1 MEQLA
6 IDIANTPRTPLA
18 DAHIAAIRAVASE
31 RCYGEGD
38 AVVSPGDPMDEFIL
52 IEDGEL
58 ELVSPYTGERLV
70 EATLGPGQYAGEIA
84 FLSGGTWSTNMRA
97 ARPTRALVVPRE
109 DMLTLMARVP
119 EMSDIIVQVFAGR
132 RRRIFEAGQ
141 TALKLVG
148 VDEDAG
154 LRRLES
160 FAARNRIPV
169 ARLEPGSKE
178 ARETLRAV
186 GAPEGR
192 PTAVFGMRVL
202 SDPSPRAVA
211 RMMGLD
217 MPLSDEGTFDV
228 AIVGGGPAG
237 IAAAVYAGAEG
248 LSGIVIENE
257 VIGGQAGSSSRIE
270 NYMGFP
276 TGISGGDLAWRG
288 EIQAMRLGT
297 RFVMPRTVTG
307 MTRDASDTPPDGVP
321 PAPDSTGGGPGA
333 TGGES
338 GGDRAGGSGARA
350 AYRLHLDDGEDVR
363 ARAVVIATGV
373 QYRRLPLQG
382 LERFEGAG
390 VYYAAT
396 DIEARFCRGSEIA
409 IVGGGNSAG
418 QAAMFLSRAAS
429 HTHVLVRGDN
439 LNETMSAYLLS
450 RLEADP
456 SITIHTYTEIAALH
470 GEDVLEAIDVRDTR
484 AERGGPDDGHR
495 RMPVGAVFTM
505 IGAAPNT
512 GWLRGVVEM
521 DSKGFVLTG
530 ADVGAPSPFATSAP
544 GIFAV
549 GDVRLGSVKRVA
561 SGVGEGSVVISHV
574 WNHVHGTSEAP

>member
-6 IDIANTPRTPLA
+6 IDIENTPRMPLTA
-18 DAHIAAIRAVASE
+18 EHMDAIRAIATE
-31 RCYGEGD
+31 RRFAKGD
-38 AVVSPGDPMDEFIL
+38 TVFAPGQAMDEFVL
-52 IEDGEL
+52 VEEGEIELAD
-58 ELVSPYTGERLV
+58 PKTGERKMRF
-70 EATLGPGQYAGEIA
+70 TLGPGQYAGEIA
-84 FLSGGTWSTNMRA
+84 FLNGGTWGVLMRA
-97 ARPTRALVVPRE
+97 AQDTRVSAVPRE

-132 RRRIFEAGQ
+132 RRRIFEGGEGAVTLIGADEDR
-141 TALKLVG
+141 ALMRLEAFMARNRLPFARRALG
-148 VDEDAG
+148 SPEADSALEDAG
-154 LRRLES
+154 LPTNKPAALFAGEPLEDTS
-160 FAARNRIPV
+160 PRTV
-169 ARLEPGSKE
+169 ARL
-178 ARETLRAV
+178 V
-186 GAPEGR
+186 
-192 PTAVFGMRVL
+192 
-202 SDPSPRAVA
+202 
-211 RMMGLD
+211 GLD
-217 MPLSDEGTFDV
+217 MPLTEEGVFDV

-297 RFVMPRTVTG
+297 RFVMPRQVVGVT
-307 MTRDASDTPPDGVP
+307 REED
-321 PAPDSTGGGPGA
+321 GGPGHA
-333 TGGES
+333 NGGLDEEPNPTLDSEGGEK
-338 GGDRAGGSGARA
+338 ARTR
-350 AYRLHLDDGEDVR
+350 YRLHLDDGEDVC

-373 QYRRLPLQG
+373 QYRRLPVEG

-390 VYYAAT
+390 IYYAAT

-409 IVGGGNSAG
+409 VVGGGNSAG
-418 QAAMFLSRAAS
+418 QAAMFLSRSAK
-429 HTHVLVRGDN
+429 HTHVLIRKDN
-439 LNETMSAYLLS
+439 LTDTMSAYLSS

-456 SITIHTYTEIAALH
+456 TITIHPYTEITALY
-470 GEDVLEAIDVRDTR
+470 GKDVLEGIEVRDTR
-484 AERGGPDDGHR
+484 TDERRD
-495 RMPVGAVFTM
+495 MPITSVFTM

-512 GWLRGVVEM
+512 KWLQGVVELNE
-521 DSKGFVLTG
+521 KGFVLTG
-530 ADVGAPSPFATSAP
+530 SDVGASSPYATSEP

-574 WNHVHGTSEAP
+574 WAHVNGGLTP

>member
-1 MEQLA
+1 METLA
-6 IDIANTPRTPLA
+6 IDLANTPRTPLLT
-18 DAHIAAIRAVASE
+18 AHLDAIRAVATE
-31 RCYGEGD
+31 RVIAKGD
-38 AVVSPGDPMDEFIL
+38 MLATPGQRMDEFML
-52 IEDGEL
+52 IEDGEV
-58 ELVSPYTGERLV
+58 ELYDPLTDTRSAEF
-70 EATLGPGQYAGEIA
+70 TLGPGQYAGEIA
-84 FLSGGTWSTNMRA
+84 FLNNGTWGVHMRA
-97 ARPTRALVVPRE
+97 ASDTRLSVVPRE
-109 DMLTLMARVP
+109 EMLTLMARVP

-132 RRRIFEAGQ
+132 RRRIFEGDEGAI
-141 TALKLVG
+141 TLVG
-148 VDEDAG
+148 AEHDRE

-160 FAARNRIPV
+160 FTARNRIPT
-169 ARLEPGSKE
+169 AKLTLGTKE
-178 ARETLRAV
+178 ADLALR
-186 GAPEGR
+186 GAKLPTDR
-192 PTAVFGMRVL
+192 PAALFGGEALDDR
-202 SDPSPRAVA
+202 SPRAVA
-211 RMMGLD
+211 RLVGLD
-217 MPLSDEGTFDV
+217 MPLTEEGVFDV

-297 RFVMPRTVTG
+297 RFVMPRTVKG
-307 MTRDASDTPPDGVP
+307 VTRDDSAGNRNDGAGNDDARNDDAKA
-321 PAPDSTGGGPGA
+321 APF
-333 TGGES
+333 
-338 GGDRAGGSGARA
+338 
-350 AYRLHLDDGEDVR
+350 RLHLDDGEDVR
-363 ARAVVIATGV
+363 ARAIVIATGV
-373 QYRRLPLQG
+373 QYRRLPVDE

-418 QAAMFLSRAAS
+418 QAAMFLSRSAS
-429 HTHVLVRGDN
+429 HTHVMVRGEGLRDS
-439 LNETMSAYLLS
+439 MSAYLLS

-456 SITIHTYTEIAALH
+456 TITIHPYTEITALH
-470 GEDVLEAIDVRDTR
+470 GDATLEGIEVRDTR
-484 AERGGPDDGHR
+484 TKRGTPEDERR
-495 RMPVGAVFTM
+495 RMDVGAVFTM

-512 GWLRGVVEM
+512 AWLEGTVALN
-521 DSKGFVLTG
+521 DKGFVLTG
-530 ADVGAPSPFATSAP
+530 PDVNASSPFATSTP

-574 WNHVHGTSEAP
+574 WDHVNGRVTG

>member
-1 MEQLA
+1 M
-6 IDIANTPRTPLA
+6 DIANTPRTPLEE
-18 DAHIAAIRAVASE
+18 AHIEAIRAIASE
-31 RCYGEGD
+31 RHYAAGD
-38 AVVSPGDPMDEFIL
+38 DVVCPGDGMDEFIL
-52 IEDGEL
+52 IEEGEI
-58 ELVSPYTGERLV
+58 ELVNPYTGERLV
-70 EATLGPGQYAGEIA
+70 DATLGPGQYAGEIA
-84 FLSGGTWSTNMRA
+84 FLSGGTWSAFMRA
-97 ARPTRALVVPRE
+97 AKPTRVLVAPRE

-132 RRRIFEAGQ
+132 RRRIFEEGQ
-141 TALKLVG
+141 TALKLIG
-148 VDEDAG
+148 ADEDPA

-169 ARLEPGSKE
+169 ARLERGSNE
-178 ARETLRAV
+178 ARTMRRSV
-186 GAPEGR
+186 GIEGDAPV
-192 PTAVFGMRVL
+192 ALFGMRVL
-202 SDPSPRAVA
+202 EDASPRAVA
-211 RMMGLD
+211 RIMGLD
-217 MPLSDEGTFDV
+217 MPLTDQGVFDV

-307 MTRDASDTPPDGVP
+307 VSREETSVSRGDRSASGN
-321 PAPDSTGGGPGA
+321 GGGNAPL
-333 TGGES
+333 
-338 GGDRAGGSGARA
+338 
-350 AYRLHLDDGEDVR
+350 YRLHLDDGESVQ
-363 ARAVVIATGV
+363 ARAIVIATGV
-373 QYRRLPLQG
+373 QYRRLPLDD

-396 DIEARFCRGSEIA
+396 DIEARFCRGSPIA

-429 HTHVLVRGDN
+429 HTHVLVRGEGLGD
-439 LNETMSAYLLS
+439 TMSAYLAS
-450 RLEADP
+450 RLDADP
-456 SITIHTYTEIAALH
+456 TITVHPFTEVTALR
-470 GEDVLEAIDVRDTR
+470 GEGALQALEVRDTR
-484 AERGGPDDGHR
+484 TDERREMDA
-495 RMPVGAVFTM
+495 GALFTM

-512 GWLRGVVEM
+512 HWLEGVVEL
-521 DSKGFVLTG
+521 DNKGFVPTG
-530 ADVGAPSPFATSAP
+530 SAVGARSPYETSAP

-574 WNHVHGTSEAP
+574 WNHVNGRDTP

>member
-6 IDIANTPRTPLA
+6 IDIENTPRVPLEPKHL
-18 DAHIAAIRAVASE
+18 DAIRAIATD
-31 RCYGEGD
+31 RHLAKGD
-38 AVVSPGDPMDEFIL
+38 MLAVPGQPMDEFLL
-52 IEDGEL
+52 IEEGEI
-58 ELVSPYTGERLV
+58 ELVDSLTGERSMKF
-70 EATLGPGQYAGEIA
+70 TLGPGQYAGEIA
-84 FLSGGTWSTNMRA
+84 FLNGGTWGVHMRA
-97 ARPTRALVVPRE
+97 AAESRIAVVPRE
-109 DMLTLMARVP
+109 EMLTLMARVP

-132 RRRIFEAGQ
+132 RRRIFEGDEGAITLIG
-141 TALKLVG
+141 A
-148 VDEDAG
+148 DEDRA

-169 ARLEPGSKE
+169 RRLELGSDE
-178 ARETLRAV
+178 ASAMLAAAALPVEKPAAL
-186 GAPEGR
+186 
-192 PTAVFGMRVL
+192 FGGGEL
-202 SDPSPRAVA
+202 EDPSPRVVA
-211 RMMGLD
+211 RLVGLD
-217 MPLSDEGTFDV
+217 MPLTEEGVFDV

-297 RFVMPRTVTG
+297 RFVMPRQVTG
-307 MTRDASDTPPDGVP
+307 ITVER
-321 PAPDSTGGGPGA
+321 
-333 TGGES
+333 
-338 GGDRAGGSGARA
+338 SGASA
-350 AYRLHLDDGEDVR
+350 AGDAHPLGDEPNPVLGSDPDCGTLYRLHLDDGEDVC

-373 QYRRLPLQG
+373 QYRRLPVEG

-418 QAAMFLSRAAS
+418 QAAMFLSRSAS
-429 HTHVLVRGDN
+429 HTHVLVRGGGLRD
-439 LNETMSAYLLS
+439 TMSAYLSS

-456 SITIHTYTEIAALH
+456 SITIHPHTDVVDLH
-470 GEDVLEAIDVRDTR
+470 GEDVLEGATLRDR
-484 AERGGPDDGHR
+484 RSGHERD
-495 RMPVGAVFTM
+495 MPLAALFTM

-512 GWLRGVVEM
+512 RWLEGVVELN
-521 DSKGFVLTG
+521 DKGFVPTG
-530 ADVGAPSPFATSAP
+530 PDVGADSPYATGAP

-574 WNHVHGTSEAP
+574 WNHVNGGATP

>member
-1 MEQLA
+1 METLA
-6 IDIANTPRTPLA
+6 IDLANTPRTPLLA
-18 DAHIAAIRAVASE
+18 AHLDAIRAVATQ
-31 RCYGEGD
+31 RTIAKGD
-38 AVVSPGDPMDEFIL
+38 MLATPGQRMDEFML
-52 IEDGEL
+52 IEDGEI
-58 ELVSPYTGERLV
+58 ELYDPITDARSTEF
-70 EATLGPGQYAGEIA
+70 TLGPGQYAGEIA
-84 FLSGGTWSTNMRA
+84 FLNNGTWGVHMRA
-97 ARPTRALVVPRE
+97 ASDTRLSVVPRE
-109 DMLTLMARVP
+109 AMLTLMARVP

-132 RRRIFEAGQ
+132 RRRIFEG
-141 TALKLVG
+141 
-148 VDEDAG
+148 DEGAITLIGAEEDRE

-160 FAARNRIPV
+160 FTARNRIPT
-169 ARLEPGSKE
+169 AKLTLGTRE
-178 ARETLRAV
+178 ADIALR
-186 GAPEGR
+186 GAKLPTDR
-192 PTAVFGMRVL
+192 PAALFGGEAL
-202 SDPSPRAVA
+202 DDHSPRAVA
-211 RMMGLD
+211 RLVGLD
-217 MPLSDEGTFDV
+217 MPLGEESVFDV

-297 RFVMPRTVTG
+297 RFVMPRTVKAV
-307 MTRDASDTPPDGVP
+307 TRDDASHDDGSYDANGNTPF
-321 PAPDSTGGGPGA
+321 
-333 TGGES
+333 
-338 GGDRAGGSGARA
+338 
-350 AYRLHLDDGEDVR
+350 RLHLDDGEDVC
-363 ARAVVIATGV
+363 ARAIVIATGV
-373 QYRRLPLQG
+373 QYRRLPVEE

-418 QAAMFLSRAAS
+418 QAAMFLSRSAS
-429 HTHVLVRGDN
+429 HTHVMVRGEGLRDS
-439 LNETMSAYLLS
+439 MSAYLLS

-456 SITIHTYTEIAALH
+456 TITIHPYTEITALH
-470 GEDVLEAIDVRDTR
+470 GDATLDGIEVRDTR
-484 AERGGPDDGHR
+484 TKRGTPEDERRTMG
-495 RMPVGAVFTM
+495 VGAVFTM

-512 GWLRGVVEM
+512 QWLEGTVELN
-521 DSKGFVLTG
+521 DKGFVLTG
-530 ADVGAPSPFATSAP
+530 ADVNASTPFATSTP

-574 WNHVHGTSEAP
+574 WDHVNGRVTG

>member
-6 IDIANTPRTPLA
+6 IDIANTPRRPLE
-18 DAHIAAIRAVASE
+18 DAHVEAIRAIAEVREYDTGA
-31 RCYGEGD
+31 
-38 AVVSPGDPMDEFIL
+38 AVVAPGDRMNEFIF
-52 IEDGEL
+52 IEDGEI
-58 ELVSPYTGERLV
+58 ELVSPYTGERIV
-70 EATLGPGQYAGEIA
+70 QATLGPGQYAGEIA
-84 FLSGGTWSTNMRA
+84 FLSGGTWSANMRA
-97 ARPTRALVVPRE
+97 AAPTKTLVVPRE

-132 RRRIFEAGQ
+132 RRRIFEQGQ
-141 TALKLVG
+141 TALKLIG
-148 VDEDAG
+148 VDGNAG

-169 ARLEPGSKE
+169 ARLEHGSPE
-178 ARETLRAV
+178 ASEIVAAV
-186 GAPEGR
+186 GAEKGVPL
-192 PTAVFGMRVL
+192 AVFGERVL
-202 SDPSPRAVA
+202 DDPSPRAVA

-217 MPLSDEGTFDV
+217 MPLAEEDVFDV

-248 LSGIVIENE
+248 LRGIVVENE

-307 MTRDASDTPPDGVP
+307 VGR
-321 PAPDSTGGGPGA
+321 
-333 TGGES
+333 E
-338 GGDRAGGSGARA
+338 GDH
-350 AYRLHLDDGEDVR
+350 YRLRLDDGEDVC

-373 QYRRLPLQG
+373 QYRRLPVDDLA
-382 LERFEGAG
+382 RFEGAG

-396 DIEARFCRGSEIA
+396 DIEARFCRDSEIA
-409 IVGGGNSAG
+409 VVGGGNSAG
-418 QAAMFLSRAAS
+418 QAAMFLSRSAS
-429 HTHVLVRGDN
+429 HTHVLVRKEGLID
-439 LNETMSAYLLS
+439 TMSAYLSS

-456 SITIHTYTEIAALH
+456 AITIHPCTEVTALR
-470 GEDVLEAIDVRDTR
+470 GTDVLEGIEVRDTR
-484 AERGGPDDGHR
+484 TDERRD
-495 RMPVGAVFTM
+495 MPVKAVFTM

-512 GWLRGVVEM
+512 RWLEGIVEL

-530 ADVGAPSPFATSAP
+530 PEVGAASPYATSEP

-549 GDVRLGSVKRVA
+549 GDVRLGSIKRVA

-574 WNHVHGTSEAP
+574 WNHVNGRDAP

>member
-6 IDIANTPRTPLA
+6 IDIANTPRRPLE
-18 DAHIAAIRAVASE
+18 DAHVEAIRAIAEVREYDTGA
-31 RCYGEGD
+31 
-38 AVVSPGDPMDEFIL
+38 AVVAPGDRMNEFIF
-52 IEDGEL
+52 IEDGEI
-58 ELVSPYTGERLV
+58 ELVSPYTGERIV
-70 EATLGPGQYAGEIA
+70 QATLGPGQYAGEIA
-84 FLSGGTWSTNMRA
+84 FLSGGTWSANMRA
-97 ARPTRALVVPRE
+97 AAPTKTLVVPRE

-132 RRRIFEAGQ
+132 RRRIFEQGQ
-141 TALKLVG
+141 TALKLIG
-148 VDEDAG
+148 VDGNAG

-169 ARLEPGSKE
+169 ARLEHGSPE
-178 ARETLRAV
+178 ASEIVAAV
-186 GAPEGR
+186 GAEKGVPL
-192 PTAVFGMRVL
+192 AVFGERVL
-202 SDPSPRAVA
+202 DDPSPRAVA

-217 MPLSDEGTFDV
+217 MPLAEEDVFDV

-248 LSGIVIENE
+248 LRGIVVENE

-307 MTRDASDTPPDGVP
+307 VGR
-321 PAPDSTGGGPGA
+321 
-333 TGGES
+333 E
-338 GGDRAGGSGARA
+338 GDH
-350 AYRLHLDDGEDVR
+350 YRLHLDDGEDVC

-373 QYRRLPLQG
+373 QYRRLPVDK

-396 DIEARFCRGSEIA
+396 DIEARFCRDSEIA
-409 IVGGGNSAG
+409 VVGGGNSAG
-418 QAAMFLSRAAS
+418 QAAMFLSRSAS
-429 HTHVLVRGDN
+429 HTHVLVRKEGLID
-439 LNETMSAYLLS
+439 TMSAYLSS

-456 SITIHTYTEIAALH
+456 AITIHPYTEVTALR
-470 GEDVLEAIDVRDTR
+470 GTDVLEGIEVRDTR
-484 AERGGPDDGHR
+484 TDERRD
-495 RMPVGAVFTM
+495 MPVKAVFTM

-512 GWLRGVVEM
+512 RWLEGIVEL

-530 ADVGAPSPFATSAP
+530 PEVGAASPYATSEP

-549 GDVRLGSVKRVA
+549 GDVRLGSIKRVA

-574 WNHVHGTSEAP
+574 WNHVNGRDAP